1 MLRCFIFHHRVDRP
15 ILNFIKNLSNRLK
28 GIRNGPACK
37 IYPCTEHSI
46 SRSQISD
53 DALKVLSR
61 LKQAGFKAYLVGGC
75 VRDLLLG
82 REPKDFDVVTDAR
95 PEQIKSVF
103 RNCRLIGR
111 RFRLAHIYFG
121 RNVVEVATFRGAD
134 SNGDRVVENG
144 RLLRD
149 NVYGTLEEDV
159 WRRDF
164 SVNALYYNADDFSV
178 VDFVGGM
185 EDHDKGV
192 LRLIGNPEQ
201 RYREDPV
208 RMLRAIRFST
218 KLGFTIDPSCDRLIK
233 NLSGLLK
240 EIPPARLYDECLKL
254 FLSGYA
260 VQTFELMR
268 KYHLFEKLFP
278 ETEKCLAREKEGF
291 PLIFL
296 AKALENTDIRIGQEK
311 PVTAYFLLAAFLWE
325 PVRAR
330 IEDQMQNGRNEF
342 IVTQQAAGEVIRM
355 QSKTTSLPRRV
366 ALPMREIW
374 CLQPRF
380 KNRSGDRALKLL
392 AHPRFRA
399 AFDFMVLRAATGD
412 VDPSLPE
419 WWEELQ
425 GKDEAGQ
432 KKMLRTSNRR
442 YQRRARFRPHGK
454 ESSGELI

>member
-1 MLRCFIFHHRVDRP
+1 MLRYFVYHHRIDP
-15 ILNFIKNLSNRLK
+15 LILNFIKNLSNRLK
-28 GIRNGPACK
+28 GIGSKPASK
-37 IYPCTEHSI
+37 VYLCTEHSI

-53 DALKVLSR
+53 EALKVLSR
-61 LKQAGFKAYLVGGC
+61 LKQAGFQAYLVGGC

-95 PEQIKSVF
+95 PDQIKSIF

-121 RNVVEVATFRGAD
+121 RNVIEVATFRGAD

-149 NVYGTLEEDV
+149 NIYGTLEEDV

-185 EDHDKGV
+185 KDHEKGV
-192 LRLIGNPEQ
+192 LRLIGDPEQ
-201 RYREDPV
+201 RLREDPV

-218 KLGFTIDPSCDRLIK
+218 KLGFTIDPSCDHLIK
-233 NLSGLLK
+233 NLSALLK

-268 KYHLFEKLFP
+268 NYHLFEKLFP
-278 ETEKCLAREKEGF
+278 ETEKCLAREKDGF
-291 PLIFL
+291 PLVFL

-325 PVRAR
+325 PVRTL
-330 IEDQMQNGRNEF
+330 IEDQMQNGQNEF
-342 IVTQQAAGEVIRM
+342 IAIQQASSETIRL
-355 QSKTTSLPRRV
+355 QSKTMSLPRRV
-366 ALPMREIW
+366 AMPMREIW

-380 KNRSGDRALKLL
+380 KTRTGDRALKLL
-392 AHPRFRA
+392 EHPRFRA
-399 AFDFMVLRAATGD
+399 AFDFLVLRAATGD
-412 VDPSLPE
+412 ADPTLPE
-419 WWEELQ
+419 WWENLQ
-425 GKDEAGQ
+425 SLDENGQ
-432 KKMLRTSNRR
+432 KKMLLSPKRSYR
-442 YQRRARFRPHGK
+442 RRARFRPIGK
-454 ESSGELI
+454 SPSAT